1 MRVVIYGF
9 GQIGRLIAKSAVKKG
24 FEVAGA
30 VDINPELVGKKIT
43 ELNGFDESKIP
54 SQAIIKDSLDFEDV
68 DVVFLCTGSFIPD
81 ILPQLKECIES
92 GFNVVSSCET
102 LSYPEF
108 RYPELASEIN
118 HLAIENNVSVLGAGI
133 NPGFLL
139 DFLPAVLS
147 ATSAEVKKIR
157 AVRSADA
164 LKRRSSFQKKI
175 GLGLE
180 VSEVRQK
187 LGKELTGHVGYGE
200 SVCLIADALNL
211 TLDDVEEGQEIVV
224 AQDNSIVEA
233 GKVLGLIGFGS
244 GLRSGEEVIRVEFHA
259 YAGAEEYE
267 EIAIEGDNP
276 VVWRS
281 SGTKGDTGT
290 ANVMVN
296 LARAVVDSKPGLI
309 KISQLIPFS

>member
-1 MRVVIYGF
+1 MKLEIPPEAVI
-9 GQIGRLIAKSAVKKG
+9 R
-24 FEVAGA
+24 
-30 VDINPELVGKKIT
+30 
-43 ELNGFDESKIP
+43 
-54 SQAIIKDSLDFEDV
+54 DSLDFEDV
-68 DVVFLCTGSFIPD
+68 DVIFLCTGSFIPD
-81 ILPQLKECIES
+81 IMPQLRECIES
-92 GFNVVSSCET
+92 GYDVVSSCET

-118 HLAIENNVSVLGAGI
+118 QLAIENNVTVLGVGI

-147 ATSAEVKKIR
+147 ATSVEVKRVR

-175 GLGLE
+175 GLGME
-180 VSEVRQK
+180 VGEVRK
-187 LGKELTGHVGYGE
+187 MLGKELTGHVGYGE
-200 SVCLIADALNL
+200 SVCLIADALKL
-211 TLDDVEEGQEIVV
+211 TLEDVEEGQEIVV
-224 AQDNSIVEA
+224 AKDNSIVET
-233 GKVLGLIGFGS
+233 GRVLGLIGFGS
-244 GLRSGEEVIRVEFHA
+244 GFSNGEEVIRVEFHA

-267 EIAIEGDNP
+267 EIAIESDNP

-296 LARAVVDSKPGLI
+296 LARAIVDSKPGLI
-309 KISQLIPFS
+309 KVSHLIPFQLAPLIAPIQSSLMMPSDAQA

>member
-9 GQIGRLIAKSAVKKG
+9 GQIGRLIAKSAIKKG

-30 VDINPELVGKKIT
+30 VDVNPELVGKKIV
-43 ELNGFDESKIP
+43 EINEFHEPEIS
-54 SQAIIKDSLDFEDV
+54 SEAIIKDSLDFDDV

-81 ILPQLKECIES
+81 IFPQLKECIES
-92 GFNVVSSCET
+92 GFDVVSSCET

-118 HLAIENNVSVLGAGI
+118 QLAIENNVTVLGAGI

-147 ATSAEVKKIR
+147 ATSVEVRKIR

-175 GLGLE
+175 GLGMD
-180 VSEVRQK
+180 VQEVRKK
-187 LGKELTGHVGYGE
+187 LGQELTGHVGYGE

-224 AQDNSIVEA
+224 AEDDRIVEA
-233 GKVLGLIGFGS
+233 GKVLGLIGFGT
-244 GLRSGEEVIRVEFHA
+244 GHRNGEEIIRVEFHA

-281 SGTKGDTGT
+281 SGTRGDAGT

-296 LARAVVDSKPGLI
+296 LAKAVAASKPGLM

>member
-1 MRVVIYGF
+1 MRAIIYGF
-9 GQIGRLIAKSAVKKG
+9 GQIGRLIARSAIKKG

-30 VDINPELVGKKIT
+30 VDVNPELVGKKIS
-43 ELNGFDESKIP
+43 EVDGFQGLKIQP
-54 SQAIIKDSLDFEDV
+54 DAIIKDSLDFEDA
-68 DVVFLCTGSFIPD
+68 DVVFLCTGSFIPG
-81 ILPQLKECIES
+81 IMPQLRECVES
-92 GFNVVSSCET
+92 GFDVVSSCET

-108 RYPELASEIN
+108 RYPELGSEIN
-118 HLAIENNVSVLGAGI
+118 QLAIENNVSVLGAGI

-147 ATSAEVKKIR
+147 ATSVEVRKIR

-175 GLGLE
+175 GLGME
-180 VSEVRQK
+180 VQEVRKK

-200 SVCLIADALNL
+200 SVCLIAEALNMQ
-211 TLDDVEEGQEIVV
+211 LDDVEEGQEVVV
-224 AQDNSIVEA
+224 ARDDSIVQS
-233 GKVLGLIGFGS
+233 GRVLGLIGFGS
-244 GLRSGEEVIRVEFHA
+244 GVRNGEEVIRVEFHA

-267 EIAIEGDNP
+267 EITVEGDNP

-281 SGTKGDTGT
+281 SGTRGDTGT

-296 LARAVVDSKPGLI
+296 LARAVVDSRPGLI
-309 KISQLIPFS
+309 KISQLIPFR

>member
-24 FEVAGA
+24 FEVVGA
-30 VDINPELVGKKIT
+30 VDVNPELVGKRIA
-43 ELNGFDESKIP
+43 ELNEFDGSKIP
-54 SQAIIKDSLDFEDV
+54 SQAVIKDSLDFENV

-81 ILPQLKECIES
+81 IMPQLRECIES
-92 GFNVVSSCET
+92 GCNVVSSCET

-118 HLAIENNVSVLGAGI
+118 QLAIENGVTVLGAGI

-139 DFLPAVLS
+139 DFLPAVLTAS
-147 ATSAEVKKIR
+147 SVEVRKIR

-175 GLGLE
+175 GLGME
-180 VSEVRQK
+180 VQDVRKK

-211 TLDDVEEGQEIVV
+211 TLDDIEEGQEIVV
-224 AQDNSIVEA
+224 AEDDSIVEA
-233 GKVLGLIGFGS
+233 GKVLGLTGFGS
-244 GLRSGEEVIRVEFHA
+244 GFRNGEEVIRVEFRA

-267 EIAIEGDNP
+267 EIVIDSDNS

-296 LARAVVDSKPGLI
+296 LARAVMESEPGLI
-309 KISQLIPFS
+309 KVSQLTPFR